1 MTMEFPR
8 AQAWIRAGLK
18 LAGIALGCLPPVAAQ
33 TAPAID
39 PKLPTV
45 FVIGDSTANNNDHR
59 GWADPFAAYFDL
71 GRVNIVNR
79 ARGGRSSR
87 TFVTEGLWEATRHDL
102 KPGDYVPIQFGH
114 NDGSAPDEGRA
125 CGARR
130 SPTRPAP
137 SPPGTRRWAR
147 RK

>member
-102 KPGDYVPIQFGH
+102 KPGD
-114 NDGSAPDEGRA
+114 DEGRA